1 MGTSALR
8 RKGAIYSPYS
18 LSFFRRPI
26 KNRVIKGPSVF
37 LLNSNNNCKIFFL
50 NKLLLAALNRSGN
63 IASIGWYHQGVFHFL
78 HLEARRGSNVGDK
91 RSYYDENMFTDN
103 AFEDAFDDVS
113 DEFEDP
119 GCNYS
124 CMGGCNG
131 DSHCIEE
138 CGCKNW
144 MVFTDRWVKD
154 FLGSSVKMW

>member
-1 MGTSALR
+1 
-8 RKGAIYSPYS
+8 
-18 LSFFRRPI
+18 
-26 KNRVIKGPSVF
+26 
-37 LLNSNNNCKIFFL
+37 
-50 NKLLLAALNRSGN
+50 
-63 IASIGWYHQGVFHFL
+63 
-78 HLEARRGSNVGDK
+78 
-91 RSYYDENMFTDN
+91 MFTDN
-103 AFEDAFDDVS
+103 AFEDALDDVS